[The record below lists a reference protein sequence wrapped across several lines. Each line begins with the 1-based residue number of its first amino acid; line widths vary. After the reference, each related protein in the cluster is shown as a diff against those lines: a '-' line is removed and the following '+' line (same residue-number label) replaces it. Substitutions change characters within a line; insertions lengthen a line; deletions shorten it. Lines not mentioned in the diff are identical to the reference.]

1 MDTGTVFY
9 AKQGHTYTLKFVGDI
24 RYTLGYSL
32 DTFLNHLF
40 EKQDFD
46 DILIDLTETKSIDS
60 TSLGLLA
67 KVANF
72 MRDRFDKKTT
82 IISSNE
88 DVNQVLDSVDF
99 YEVFTICD
107 EPRTDVRGA
116 KQVPISQAPQEEEMA
131 KTLLDAHNVL
141 SELSE
146 DNRIRFKDVVE
157 ALKEE
162 LASKN

>member
-9 AKQGHTYTLKFVGDI
+9 AKQDHTYILKLVGEI

-32 DTFLNHLF
+32 DTFLNRLF
-40 EKQDFD
+40 ERKDFN
-46 DILIDLTETKSIDS
+46 DILIDLTETTSIDS

-72 MRDRFDKKTT
+72 MRDRFSKKTT

-88 DVNQVLDSVDF
+88 DVNQILDSVGF

-107 EPRTDVRGA
+107 DGKAGLEEGQQLPTAD
-116 KQVPISQAPQEEEMA
+116 PSQTQMT
-131 KTLLDAHNVL
+131 KTVLDAHNVL
-141 SELSE
+141 SELNQ
-146 DNRIRFKDVVE
+146 DNRNMFKDVVE

-162 LASKN
+162 LAQNN

>member
-1 MDTGTVFY
+1 MATGTVSY
-9 AKQGHTYTLKFVGDI
+9 AKQDHTYILKFVGDI

-32 DTFLNHLF
+32 DTFLNRLF
-40 EKQDFD
+40 ERKDFN
-46 DILIDLTETKSIDS
+46 DILIDLTETTSIDS

-72 MRDRFDKKTT
+72 MQDRFAKKTT

-88 DVNQVLDSVDF
+88 NVNQILDSVGF

-107 EPRTDVRGA
+107 DGKASVERGQQLPITDS
-116 KQVPISQAPQEEEMA
+116 SQTQMA
-131 KTLLDAHNVL
+131 ETMLDAHHVL
-141 SELSE
+141 SELNQN
-146 DNRIRFKDVVE
+146 NRNMFKDVVE

-162 LASKN
+162 LAQKN

>member
-1 MDTGTVFY
+1 MDTGAVFY
-9 AKQGHTYTLKFVGDI
+9 AKQDQTYILKFVGDI

-32 DTFLNHLF
+32 DVFLNRLF
-40 EKQDFD
+40 EKKDFD
-46 DILIDLTETKSIDS
+46 DILIDLTETTSIDS

-72 MRDRFDKKTT
+72 MRNRFGKKT
-82 IISSNE
+82 IIMSCNE
-88 DVNQVLDSVDF
+88 DVNEVLDSVGF

-107 EPRTDVRGA
+107 VCRTDVKEA
-116 KQVPISQAPQEEEMA
+116 QQLPLSEASETELA
-131 KTLLDAHNVL
+131 KTLLDAHSVL
-141 SELSE
+141 SELNR

-162 LASKN
+162 LAPKH

>member
-1 MDTGTVFY
+1 MDTGAVFY
-9 AKQGHTYTLKFVGDI
+9 GKQDHTYILKFVGDI

-32 DTFLNHLF
+32 DTFLNRLF
-40 EKQDFD
+40 EKKDFD
-46 DILIDLTETKSIDS
+46 DILIDLTETTAIDS

-99 YEVFTICD
+99 YEVFTIC
-107 EPRTDVRGA
+107 EECRADVGGA
-116 KQVPISQAPQEEEMA
+116 KQLPISQAPQEEMA

-162 LASKN
+162 LAPKN